1 MIQRHLDRSPKADPP
16 NKAKIFAK
24 LVMEGQIHSALRYL
38 TIVAKTIVGAY
49 YHYRSKL

>member
-24 LVMEGQIHSALRYL
+24 LVMEGQIHSACFFV
-38 TIVAKTIVGAY
+38 INPIKTAIGQL
-49 YHYRSKL
+49 KCCMP